1 MLDTQ
6 ARWCKDYAKGPIHP
20 GSIWAFLLLL
30 LSSTQVNLTNEVK
43 QLQQFLWLLRT
54 DVDTLA
60 SQRHWRRAS
69 CPRAPAFALHNPEA
83 LPSSRARSGLP
94 AEPAAKEILS
104 VCKGSWAAAAY
115 GRYEAKTSRVEG
127 FIVQH
132 DFSRCCV
139 SFKHLPFSA
148 RVLLLCIKLA
158 LGMIYLL
165 GRRRGLPL
173 S

>member
-1 MLDTQ
+1 MVQRLCQGTHPSQFNMGLFTPPAFFHPSELDKWNKT
-6 ARWCKDYAKGPIHP
+6 
-20 GSIWAFLLLL
+20 
-30 LSSTQVNLTNEVK
+30 
-43 QLQQFLWLLRT
+43 
-54 DVDTLA
+54 
-60 SQRHWRRAS
+60 
-69 CPRAPAFALHNPEA
+69 APAVPMVAQDWCGHLGFPAALEEGKLPQGTCICSSQSRS

-115 GRYEAKTSRVEG
+115 GKYEAKTSRVEE

-132 DFSRCCV
+132 DFSRCCIN
-139 SFKHLPFSA
+139 FKHLPFST

-158 LGMIYLL
+158 LGVIYLL